1 MEENNIGIVG
11 DEAVDLPEEIIKDN
25 DISLV
30 RFKIELQDLEKFP
43 GNIYEKMRAADKQG
57 TISFV
62 KTSQPSIND
71 FAKVFNEKLQK
82 YKEIICF
89 TISSKVSGTYN
100 SAIQAQKF
108 LSAELRERVHV
119 FDTLNGSAGE
129 GVTVLKAIEFL
140 KKGLKAKEIIEKLNA
155 EVKNIKLLGI
165 YENGKWLEAS
175 GRIPRFVNKGAERM
189 GIKPVFG
196 FKDGKLAIVGIKRV
210 KEAAEVLFEEFKK
223 RIQPDKPIIVG
234 ITHADN
240 EEQVNK
246 LKELL
251 SKININVAF
260 SSLVCIPIG
269 GHIGP
274 GTLVLAWHQ

>member
-1 MEENNIGIVG
+1 MEENNIGIVA
-11 DEAVDLPEEIIKDN
+11 DEAVDLPEELIKNN
-25 DISLV
+25 DITLV
-30 RFKIELQDLEKFP
+30 RFKIELQELEKFP
-43 GNIYEKMRAADKQG
+43 GNIYEKMKAADKLG
-57 TISFV
+57 KISFV

-71 FAKVFNEKLQK
+71 FAKAFNEKLK
-82 YKEIICF
+82 TYKEIICF
-89 TISSKVSGTYN
+89 TISSKLSGTYN

-119 FDTLNGSAGE
+119 FDTLNASASE
-129 GVTVLKAIEFL
+129 GIVVLKTINLL
-140 KKGLKAKEIIEKLNA
+140 KNGLKAKEIIEKLSMDL
-155 EVKNIKLLGI
+155 KNITLRGI

-175 GRIPRFVNKGAERM
+175 GRLPRFINKGAEKM

-196 FKDGKLAIVGIKRV
+196 IKDGKLAIVGIKRV
-210 KEAAEVLFEEFKK
+210 KEMADVLFEEFKK
-223 RIQPDKPIIVG
+223 KIQPNKPIIVG

-240 EEQVNK
+240 EEQANK

-251 SKININVAF
+251 SKININLTF

-274 GTLVLAWHQ
+274 GTLVLAWDQ

>member
-1 MEENNIGIVG
+1 MEEYNIGIVA
-11 DEAVDLPEEIIKDN
+11 DEAVDLPEELIKNN
-25 DISLV
+25 DITLV
-30 RFKIELQDLEKFP
+30 RFKIELQELEKFP

-57 TISFV
+57 AISFV

-100 SAIQAQKF
+100 SAVQAQKF

-119 FDTLNGSAGE
+119 FDTLNGSASE
-129 GVTVLKAIEFL
+129 GVIALKAIEFL
-140 KKGLKAKEIIEKLNA
+140 KKGMKLKEIVENLNA
-155 EVKNIKLLGI
+155 ELKNIKLLGI

-175 GRIPRFVNKGAERM
+175 GRLPRFVNKGAERI
-189 GIKPVFG
+189 GIKPIFG
-196 FKDGKLAIVGIKRV
+196 FKDGKLTIVGIKRI
-210 KEAAEVLFEEFKK
+210 KEAADVLFEEFKK
-223 RIQPDKPIIVG
+223 KIQPNKPILVG

-240 EEQVNK
+240 KEQANK

-251 SKININVAF
+251 LKININVAF
-260 SSLVCIPIG
+260 SSLVCVPIG

-274 GTLVLAWHQ
+274 GTLVLAWDQ

>member
-1 MEENNIGIVG
+1 MEENNVGIVA
-11 DEAVDLPEEIIKDN
+11 DEAVDLPEEIVKNN
-25 DISLV
+25 DITLV
-30 RFKIELQDLEKFP
+30 GFKIELQALEKFP
-43 GNIYEKMRAADKQG
+43 GNIYEKMRAAEKQG

-71 FAKVFNEKLQK
+71 FAKAFNEKLKK

-100 SAIQAQKF
+100 SAVQAQKF
-108 LSAELRERVHV
+108 LSAELKERVHV
-119 FDTLNGSAGE
+119 FDTLNGSASE
-129 GVTVLKAIEFL
+129 GVTALKAARL
-140 KKGLKAKEIIEKLNA
+140 AKTGLKAREIIEKLNA
-155 EVKNIKLLGI
+155 ELKNIKLIGI

-189 GIKPVFG
+189 KIKPVFG
-196 FKDGKLAIVGIKRV
+196 FKDGKLAIIGIRRV
-210 KEAAEVLFEEFKK
+210 KEMADVLFEEFKK
-223 RIQPDKPIIVG
+223 RIQPGKPITAG

-240 EEQVNK
+240 EEQANK

-251 SKININVAF
+251 LKINVDVTF

-274 GTLVLAWHQ
+274 GALVLGWDQ